1 MAAGR
6 HEYLAYAVSMS
17 AMAGNNEAEDD
28 ERDEEAE
35 QLAEDGIESGE
46 EPSEP
51 FGDHVSATDA
61 ESDGYDY
68 LQEKVDLQFSFHGLK
83 TGCGM
88 DLLCS
93 QSAKSTETPS
103 ISRRGLTG

>member
-1 MAAGR
+1 
-6 HEYLAYAVSMS
+6 MS
-17 AMAGNNEAEDD
+17 AMA
-28 ERDEEAE
+28 EAE

-68 LQEKVDLQFSFHGLK
+68 LQEKVDLQFSFHGL
-83 TGCGM
+83 
-88 DLLCS
+88 
-93 QSAKSTETPS
+93 
-103 ISRRGLTG
+103 